1 MELRFMKWCD
11 SSEKILQWSSE
22 EVIIPYISPID
33 NKRHRYFP
41 DFLIQTAKGWFLIEV
56 KPQIESRPPKKKLVE
71 KLNLKKKRRY
81 MKSVRTWLVNEA
93 KWEAAKK
100 VCEVKGLTFEIPK
113 VYEIKERNV
122 SSGLRGIR
130 RSIRDKDFIIPQFK
144 AIKIFAINIVFLSII
159 QLAFSESLIY
169 TKKKPNLSKEII

>member
-1 MELRFMKWCD
+1 MRSRYRGKFKIKNSQKYKGNPSNIIYRSLMELRFMKWCD
-11 SSEKILQWSSE
+11 SSEIILQWSSE
-22 EVIIPYISPID
+22 EVVIPYISPID

-93 KWEAAKK
+93 KWIAAKK
-100 VCEVKGLTFEIPK
+100 VCEVEGWTFEIFTEKQLTP
-113 VYEIKERNV
+113 
-122 SSGLRGIR
+122 
-130 RSIRDKDFIIPQFK
+130 DK
-144 AIKIFAINIVFLSII
+144 
-159 QLAFSESLIY
+159 
-169 TKKKPNLSKEII
+169 

>member
-1 MELRFMKWCD
+1 MRSRYRGKFKIKNSQKYKGNPSNIIYRSLMELRFMKWCD

-22 EVIIPYISPID
+22 EVVIPYISPID

-93 KWEAAKK
+93 KWNAAKK
-100 VCEVKGLTFEIPK
+100 VCDVEGWTFEIFTEKQLTP
-113 VYEIKERNV
+113 
-122 SSGLRGIR
+122 
-130 RSIRDKDFIIPQFK
+130 DK
-144 AIKIFAINIVFLSII
+144 
-159 QLAFSESLIY
+159 
-169 TKKKPNLSKEII
+169 